1 MQLQI
6 RLRLGKSQVNLHFLS
21 PCANF
26 VPTMK
31 DKFKHTALVLEG
43 GGMRGVF
50 TSGVLDWM
58 IDNNITFPYLV
69 GVSAGSSNA
78 LSFASHQR
86 GRAKYTFSDLQVE
99 RHYLG
104 IHNLWRHHSIMDMDL
119 LYREL
124 PEKIWPYDYEA
135 YRTNPMRV
143 ESVATDCLTGEAV
156 YLEEKENPERIID
169 IVRASSALPFACPI
183 AYVDGHPM
191 IDGGIADSIP
201 LQHALDQ
208 GYEHV
213 IVVLTRHK
221 GYRKKEKP
229 THIPSFVYRRYPKL
243 REALSTRGARYNAQV
258 ELVERLEREGRITVI
273 RPDHPVDV
281 ARIETD
287 MNKMNALYQHG
298 FEVAERII
306 KGEI

>member
-1 MQLQI
+1 
-6 RLRLGKSQVNLHFLS
+6 
-21 PCANF
+21 
-26 VPTMK
+26 MK

-58 IDNNITFPYLV
+58 IDHNITFPYLV

-78 LSFASHQR
+78 LSYASHQR
-86 GRAKYTFSDLQVE
+86 GRGKYIFADLQVE

-104 IHNLWRHHSIMDMDL
+104 VRNIWRHHSIMDMDL

-124 PEKIWPYDYEA
+124 PETIWPYDYEA
-135 YRTNPMRV
+135 YRANPMRV

-156 YLEEKENPERIID
+156 YLEEKEDSARIID
-169 IVRASSALPFACPI
+169 IVRASSSLPFVCPI

-191 IDGGIADSIP
+191 LDGGIADSIP
-201 LQHALDQ
+201 LQRALDQ
-208 GYEHV
+208 GYEHI

-221 GYRKKEKP
+221 GYRKEEKP
-229 THIPSFVYRRYPKL
+229 ARIPSFIYRRYPKL
-243 REALSTRGARYNAQV
+243 REALRTRGARYNAQV

-273 RPDHPVDV
+273 RPDKPVEV

-298 FEVAERII
+298 FEVAERVLS
-306 KGEI
+306 KYED

>member
-1 MQLQI
+1 
-6 RLRLGKSQVNLHFLS
+6 
-21 PCANF
+21 
-26 VPTMK
+26 MK

-58 IDNNITFPYLV
+58 IDHDITFPYLV

-86 GRAKYTFSDLQVE
+86 GRGKYIFADLQVE

-104 IHNLWRHHSIMDMDL
+104 MRNIWRHRSIMDMNL
-119 LYREL
+119 LYHEL

-156 YLEEKENPERIID
+156 YLEEKEKPERIID

-191 IDGGIADSIP
+191 LDGGIADSIP

-221 GYRKKEKP
+221 GYRKEEKSAC
-229 THIPSFVYRRYPKL
+229 IPSFIYRRYPKL

-258 ELVERLEREGRITVI
+258 ELVEQLEREGRITVI

-287 MNKMNALYQHG
+287 MDKMNALYQHG
-298 FEVAERII
+298 FEVTERVL
-306 KGEI
+306 KTYED

>member
-1 MQLQI
+1 
-6 RLRLGKSQVNLHFLS
+6 
-21 PCANF
+21 
-26 VPTMK
+26 MK

-58 IDNNITFPYLV
+58 IDHNITFPYLV
-69 GVSAGSSNA
+69 GVSAGASNA
-78 LSFASHQR
+78 LSYASHQR
-86 GRAKYTFSDLQVE
+86 GRGKYIFADLQVE

-104 IHNLWRHHSIMDMDL
+104 MRNFWRHHSIMDMDL

-124 PEKIWPYDYEA
+124 PESIWPYDYEA

-143 ESVATDCLTGEAV
+143 ESVATSCLTGEAV
-156 YLEEKENPERIID
+156 YLEEKEDPARIID
-169 IVRASSALPFACPI
+169 IVRASSSLPFACPI

-191 IDGGIADSIP
+191 LDGGIADSIP
-201 LQHALDQ
+201 LQRALNQ
-208 GYEHV
+208 GYEHI

-221 GYRKKEKP
+221 GYRKEEKP
-229 THIPSFVYRRYPKL
+229 ARTPSFIYRRYPKL

-258 ELVERLEREGRITVI
+258 ALVERLEQEGRITVI
-273 RPDHPVDV
+273 RPDHPVEV

-287 MNKMNALYQHG
+287 MDKMNALYQHG
-298 FEVAERII
+298 FEVAERVL
-306 KGEI
+306 KYED

>member
-1 MQLQI
+1 
-6 RLRLGKSQVNLHFLS
+6 
-21 PCANF
+21 
-26 VPTMK
+26 MK

-58 IDNNITFPYLV
+58 IDNNITFSYLV

-86 GRAKYTFSDLQVE
+86 GRGKYIFADLQVE

-104 IHNLWRHHSIMDMDL
+104 MRNIWRHRSIMDMNL
-119 LYREL
+119 LYHEL

-135 YRTNPMRV
+135 YRNNPMRV

-156 YLEEKENPERIID
+156 YLKEKENPERIID

-191 IDGGIADSIP
+191 LDGGIADSIP
-201 LQHALDQ
+201 LQRALDQ

-221 GYRKKEKP
+221 GYRKEEKP

-258 ELVERLEREGRITVI
+258 ELVEHLEREGRITVI

-298 FEVAERII
+298 FEVAERVL
-306 KGEI
+306 KTYED

>member
-1 MQLQI
+1 
-6 RLRLGKSQVNLHFLS
+6 
-21 PCANF
+21 
-26 VPTMK
+26 MK

-58 IDNNITFPYLV
+58 IDHNITFPYLV

-86 GRAKYTFSDLQVE
+86 GRGKYIFADLQVE

-104 IHNLWRHHSIMDMDL
+104 LRNIWRHRSIMDMNL
-119 LYREL
+119 LYHEL

-135 YRTNPMRV
+135 YRANPMRV

-156 YLEEKENPERIID
+156 YLEEKEDPARIID
-169 IVRASSALPFACPI
+169 IVRASSSLPFVCPI

-191 IDGGIADSIP
+191 LDGGIADSIP
-201 LQHALDQ
+201 LQRALDL
-208 GYEHV
+208 GYENI

-221 GYRKKEKP
+221 GYRKEEKKTKMP
-229 THIPSFVYRRYPKL
+229 PFIYARYPKL
-243 REALSTRGARYNAQV
+243 REAICTRAVRYNKQV
-258 ELVERLEREGRITVI
+258 ELVEQLEREGRITVI
-273 RPDHPVDV
+273 RPDQPVEV

-298 FEVAERII
+298 FEVAERVLRTY
-306 KGEI
+306 ED

>member
-1 MQLQI
+1 MIMENSRFQ
-6 RLRLGKSQVNLHFLS
+6 
-21 PCANF
+21 
-26 VPTMK
+26 
-31 DKFKHTALVLEG
+31 HTALVLEG

-58 IDNNITFPYLV
+58 IDHDITFPYLV

-86 GRAKYTFSDLQVE
+86 GRGKYIFADLQVE

-104 IHNLWRHHSIMDMDL
+104 MRNLWRHHSIMDMDL
-119 LYREL
+119 LYHEL
-124 PEKIWPYDYEA
+124 PETIWPYDYAA

-156 YLEEKENPERIID
+156 YLEEKEDAARIID
-169 IVRASSALPFACPI
+169 IVRASSSLPFVCPI
-183 AYVDGHPM
+183 ANVDGRPM
-191 IDGGIADSIP
+191 LDGGIADSIP

-208 GYEHV
+208 GYEHI

-221 GYRKKEKP
+221 GYRKEEKKVR
-229 THIPSFVYRRYPKL
+229 IPSFIYARYPKL
-243 REALSTRGARYNAQV
+243 REAIRTRAMRYNKQV
-258 ELVERLEREGRITVI
+258 ELVEQLEREGRITVI
-273 RPDHPVDV
+273 RPDHPVEV

-287 MNKMNALYQHG
+287 LNKMNTLYQHG
-298 FEVAERII
+298 FEVAERVLRTY
-306 KGEI
+306 ED

>member
-1 MQLQI
+1 
-6 RLRLGKSQVNLHFLS
+6 
-21 PCANF
+21 
-26 VPTMK
+26 MK

-58 IDNNITFPYLV
+58 IDHDITFPYLV

-86 GRAKYTFSDLQVE
+86 GRGKYIFADLQVE

-104 IHNLWRHHSIMDMDL
+104 MRNIWRHRSIMDMNL
-119 LYREL
+119 LYHEL

-135 YRTNPMRV
+135 YRANPMRV
-143 ESVATDCLTGEAV
+143 ESVATECLTGEAV

-183 AYVDGHPM
+183 AYVDGKPM

-201 LQHALDQ
+201 LQRAFDES
-208 GYEHV
+208 YEHA
-213 IVVLTRHK
+213 IVVLTRHR
-221 GYRKKEKP
+221 GYRKEEKQP
-229 THIPSFVYRRYPKL
+229 HLPPFIYSRYPKL
-243 REALSTRGARYNAQV
+243 REALRTRGKRYNAQIAWV
-258 ELVERLEREGRITVI
+258 EQLEDEGRITVI
-273 RPDHPVDV
+273 RPDHPVEV

-306 KGEI
+306 KGDK

>member
-1 MQLQI
+1 
-6 RLRLGKSQVNLHFLS
+6 
-21 PCANF
+21 
-26 VPTMK
+26 MK
-31 DKFKHTALVLEG
+31 EKFKHTALVLEG

-58 IDNNITFPYLV
+58 IDHDITFPYLV

-78 LSFASHQR
+78 LSYAAHQR
-86 GRAKYTFSDLQVE
+86 GRGKYIFADLQVE

-104 IHNLWRHHSIMDMDL
+104 MRNIWKHHSIMDMDL

-124 PEKIWPYDYEA
+124 PETIWPYDYAA

-156 YLEEKENPERIID
+156 YLEEKEDSTRIID
-169 IVRASSALPFACPI
+169 IVRASSSLPFVCPI
-183 AYVDGHPM
+183 AHVDGQPM
-191 IDGGIADSIP
+191 LDGGIADSIP

-208 GYEHV
+208 GYEHA

-221 GYRKKEKP
+221 GYRKEEKEVK
-229 THIPSFVYRRYPKL
+229 IPRFIYARYPKL
-243 REALSTRGARYNAQV
+243 REAIRTRAVRYNKQV
-258 ELVERLEREGRITVI
+258 ELVEQLEREGRITVI
-273 RPDHPVDV
+273 RPDHPVEV

-287 MNKMNALYQHG
+287 LNKMNKLYQHG
-298 FEVAERII
+298 FEVAERVLNRY
-306 KGEI
+306 ED